1 MLDSAFPSEHAAGNE
16 DGAWLVGF
24 PLVAF
29 LVLVVVVQTALMPI
43 TSASMATG
51 VCQQTGAS
59 EAAFRALML
68 H

>member
-1 MLDSAFPSEHAAGNE
+1 MLHSALPSEQAVGND

-24 PLVAF
+24 PIVAF